1 MLEQHQKPPLL
12 KLTQALSFRNGT
24 FWNELHAAN
33 FSGTILQGLETNTK
47 YPPYAT
53 MLGVLRFH
61 SGQAVVVAR
70 FSDCWVIRFKD
81 TVSMRQVAALKRQMS
96 WLSDLANDSLCQ
108 ISLKQIGL
116 LNLTIKGLEESF
128 GKASAPDWN
137 WVQEQD
143 IRQFIGWFSAVEM
156 CDL

>member
-33 FSGTILQGLETNTK
+33 FNGTILEGLDINTK
-47 YPPYAT
+47 YPPYANL
-53 MLGVLRFH
+53 LGVLQFR
-61 SGQAVVVAR
+61 SGQALVVAR
-70 FSDCWVIRFKD
+70 FSDCWIIRFKD
-81 TVSMRQVAALKRQMS
+81 TVSMRQVAELKRQMS
-96 WLSDLANDSLCQ
+96 WLSHLADDSLCQ

-116 LNLTIKGLEESF
+116 LNLTLKGLEESF
-128 GKASAPDWN
+128 GPAAAPDWN

-143 IRQFIGWFSAVEM
+143 IRQFIGWFSCVS
-156 CDL
+156 LVN